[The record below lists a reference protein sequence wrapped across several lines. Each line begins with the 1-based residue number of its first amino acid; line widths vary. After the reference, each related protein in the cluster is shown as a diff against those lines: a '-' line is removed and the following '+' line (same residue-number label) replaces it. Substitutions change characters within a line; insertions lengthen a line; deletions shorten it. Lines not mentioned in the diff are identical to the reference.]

1 MKAKLLALALIV
13 ALGQTGCVNQPI
25 NQGSYTSG
33 VTTANTEILADS
45 IARYVAYKLPAANS
59 TVTVIPARQNDRLAN
74 ALTTNLK
81 NRGFGIADD
90 TAPNPSAV
98 PLAYLVTPL
107 ENGLL
112 IVIRLNGQEATNML
126 IRDAQTKQW
135 SLLNSYT
142 VKGG

>member
-1 MKAKLLALALIV
+1 MKKHIINMITAI

-33 VTTANTEILADS
+33 VTAANTEILADA

-59 TVTVIPARQNDRLAN
+59 TVNVIPARQKDRLAT
-74 ALTTNLK
+74 ALTANLK
-81 NRGFGIADD
+81 NRGFGIADG

-98 PLAYLVTPL
+98 PLAYQVTPL

-112 IVIRLNGQEATNML
+112 IVIRLNGQEVTNML
-126 IRDAQTKQW
+126 IRDTQTKQW

>member
-1 MKAKLLALALIV
+1 
-13 ALGQTGCVNQPI
+13 
-25 NQGSYTSG
+25 
-33 VTTANTEILADS
+33 
-45 IARYVAYKLPAANS
+45 
-59 TVTVIPARQNDRLAN
+59 
-74 ALTTNLK
+74 
-81 NRGFGIADD
+81 
-90 TAPNPSAV
+90 
-98 PLAYLVTPL
+98 LVTPL

>member
-33 VTTANTEILADS
+33 VTAANTEILADA

-59 TVTVIPARQNDRLAN
+59 TVNVIPARQKDRLAT
-74 ALTTNLK
+74 ALTANLK
-81 NRGFGIADD
+81 NRGFGIADG

-98 PLAYLVTPL
+98 PLAYQVTPL

-112 IVIRLNGQEATNML
+112 IVIRLNGQEVTNML
-126 IRDAQTKQW
+126 IRDTQTKQW